1 MKNDEMIQL
10 IRKIYMEEAIEESKE
25 KDELYKDLDI
35 IEIIKP
41 YEKGMLLSDIVNK
54 YGFPSKDILRNVI
67 KKYYIS
73 KNIKEHIIYKELAY
87 HDRDE
92 IFSLSTNGMSM
103 SKIAKIYN
111 CSVNIISN
119 AIKKYI
125 DENNIKNYKQINI
138 DEITEQLKSGLTIY
152 QISKKMGISQYM
164 IEKIVSSSKERLQI
178 NRT

>member
-1 MKNDEMIQL
+1 MENDEMIQL

-73 KNIKEHIIYKELAY
+73 KTITEHTIYKQLAY